1 MPIVSRPM
9 PLTPSSTAR
18 RTAASESTGKR
29 PKYSGVFQK
38 RSQPVQTSRKSAPAA
53 PSTASAGTSPPG
65 AQPRASRTKA
75 VPQKAEAGSSSSCG
89 RSTRMCAG
97 ASMCVPTWE
106 NTSSRVSRKPSRS
119 NVLPSES
126 FGCSVPGQTRM
137 SSVMV

>member
-1 MPIVSRPM
+1 MEQMLQNEPTELS
-9 PLTPSSTAR
+9 
-18 RTAASESTGKR
+18 
-29 PKYSGVFQK
+29 
-38 RSQPVQTSRKSAPAA
+38 VQ
-53 PSTASAGTSPPG
+53 
-65 AQPRASRTKA
+65 A

-97 ASMCVPTWE
+97 ASMCVTTWE
-106 NTSSRVSRKPSRS
+106 TISSRVSRKPSRS